1 MVSIAEEVPVMAS
14 RKGVWGWMLFD
25 WANQPFY
32 TLIIT
37 FIFAPYFAAEVA
49 ENAAAGQALWANV
62 SALAGFSIAI
72 LAPVL
77 GAIADQSGPRKP
89 WIAAFSVLFV
99 IGCSGLWLAA
109 PGTPQMTLVLAF
121 FLMAFIASE
130 FMLIFTNAML
140 PTLGPREEIGR
151 ISGSGWAMG
160 YVGGVLVLILVLL
173 LLAPSPGKDTTLLG
187 IAPLFGLDPAEGEP
201 ARATGPLTAL
211 WFAIFAIPLFLFT
224 PDAPRR
230 AKVTGAVGK
239 GLAQLKATVLSL
251 PGKGTLLTY
260 LIAAMLYR
268 DGLAALFIF
277 GGIFAKGI
285 LGWGLFELGV
295 FGIIAALTG
304 AVGAWIGGRADRA
317 FGPKPVI
324 NASILL
330 LIAVAATTLMTTRES
345 FFFIPLSAESGLPDI
360 VFYVCGALI
369 GAAGGALQ
377 AASRTLLVHQA
388 EGHVPMTEAFG
399 LYALSGKATAFI
411 GPALI
416 GIVTTLTG
424 SQRWGISPVI
434 VLFVAGLVLLLW
446 VRTHPEVD

>member
-1 MVSIAEEVPVMAS
+1 MATFTADATTSAS
-14 RKGVWGWMLFD
+14 RKGVWSWMLFD

-49 ENAAAGQALWANV
+49 SDAAAGQALWANV
-62 SALAGFSIAI
+62 TALAGFTIAL

-89 WIAAFSVLFV
+89 WIAAFSLLF
-99 IGCSGLWLAA
+99 ILGCSGLWLAA
-109 PGTPQMTLVLAF
+109 PGAESLTLVLLF
-121 FLMAFIASE
+121 FLIAFVGSE

-140 PTLGPREEIGR
+140 PDLGPREEIGR

-160 YVGGVLVLILVLL
+160 YAGGVLVLILVLL
-173 LLAPSPGKDTTLLG
+173 FLSPSPGKSTTLLG

-211 WFAIFAIPLFLFT
+211 WFAVFAIPLFLYT

-230 AKVTGAVGK
+230 ARTEGAIGK
-239 GLAQLKATVLSL
+239 GLRQLKETVLSL

-277 GGIFAKGI
+277 GGIFASGV

-295 FGIIAALTG
+295 FGIIAAFTG
-304 AVGAWIGGRADRA
+304 AIGAWIGGQADRA
-317 FGPKPVI
+317 YGP
-324 NASILL
+324 
-330 LIAVAATTLMTTRES
+330 
-345 FFFIPLSAESGLPDI
+345 
-360 VFYVCGALI
+360 
-369 GAAGGALQ
+369 
-377 AASRTLLVHQA
+377 
-388 EGHVPMTEAFG
+388 
-399 LYALSGKATAFI
+399 
-411 GPALI
+411 
-416 GIVTTLTG
+416 
-424 SQRWGISPVI
+424 
-434 VLFVAGLVLLLW
+434 
-446 VRTHPEVD
+446 